1 MFVSTPKC
9 AFITFLKGNECYL
22 PFWWS
27 NSPDGLCHNIF
38 HGSQYFQRVAANE
51 KASSTS
57 EYTLDHTLNVTLLII
72 LSHINDVYLP
82 M

>member
-9 AFITFLKGNECYL
+9 AFITFLKGDEYYL
-22 PFWWS
+22 AFCWS
-27 NSPDGLCHNIF
+27 NTPDGLCHTIF
-38 HGSQYFQRVAANE
+38 QGSQYFQRVAANE

-57 EYTLDHTLNVTLLII
+57 EYLLDQTFNVTLLFT